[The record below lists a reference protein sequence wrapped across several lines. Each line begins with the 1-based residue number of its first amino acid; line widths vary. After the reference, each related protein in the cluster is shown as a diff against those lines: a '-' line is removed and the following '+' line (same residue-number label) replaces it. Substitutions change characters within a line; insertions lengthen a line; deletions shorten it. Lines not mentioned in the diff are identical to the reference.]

1 MDVELVKNIRSIGIG
16 RGFHTIEELKKIL
29 HDYYDTEISIVELE
43 KILVSLDLFS
53 GEDLVIYKNGLLA
66 NCQAHLINLNYMSL
80 NAKYENQR
88 IKAVDSY
95 FKNASEMVK
104 LISICRNKPVVKLND
119 VPVVELEDDDVEFK
133 FEGEKEEKE

>member
-1 MDVELVKNIRSIGIG
+1 MDEELVKNIRSIGIG
-16 RGFHTIEELKKIL
+16 RGFHTIDELKKIL